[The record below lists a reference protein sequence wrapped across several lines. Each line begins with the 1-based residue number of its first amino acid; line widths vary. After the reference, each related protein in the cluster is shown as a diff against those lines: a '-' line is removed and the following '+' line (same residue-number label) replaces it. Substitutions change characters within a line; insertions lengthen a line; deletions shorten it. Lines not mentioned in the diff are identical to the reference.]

1 MYNSTQLKAWTIP
14 VPSEN
19 HISYQLEASTQGIQ
33 FLPISHRES
42 NSKPFLQ
49 GIANGMFSHL
59 MGQKHRQR
67 FAEKKGKRNED
78 DPARY
83 MDLSQV
89 GIHLYTSVHIDLH
102 LYTCTPVYLYTCT
115 TEHMYTCTHV
125 HLYNCTLEPMYTCTP
140 VHLFPSTPV
149 HM

>member
-1 MYNSTQLKAWTIP
+1 MKSKKMYNSTQLKAWTIP

-67 FAEKKGKRNED
+67 FAEKKEKTRIIFQKR
-78 DPARY
+78 Y
-83 MDLSQV
+83 QV
-89 GIHLYTSVHIDLH
+89 IVS
-102 LYTCTPVYLYTCT
+102 
-115 TEHMYTCTHV
+115 
-125 HLYNCTLEPMYTCTP
+125 
-140 VHLFPSTPV
+140 
-149 HM
+149 